1 MMQRTI
7 LFSTIAGLLMLW
19 VACKQGTNTNQGQAA
34 PVFANQ
40 TDYICGMKVKAD
52 FTDTCHYNG
61 KVYAF
66 CSESCKE
73 AFAAEPETYLSK

>member
-1 MMQRTI
+1 MYRNI
-7 LFSTIAGLLMLW
+7 LFSVVLGFFALLT
-19 VACKQGTNTNQGQAA
+19 ACKQGTNTNQGQAA

-52 FTDTCHYNG
+52 YTDTCHYNG

-73 AFAAEPETYLSK
+73 AFQAEPETYLSK